1 MMQGI
6 YDIKMVN
13 AQFANI
19 MSVKIH
25 LHKVWKDEN
34 LWQCIISLLVS
45 SVWNTSEHLIMLTSP
60 SPHMLQHVCKREGIN
75 FSKFFSLILCII
87 VL

>member
-45 SVWNTSEHLIMLTSP
+45 SV
-60 SPHMLQHVCKREGIN
+60 
-75 FSKFFSLILCII
+75 
-87 VL
+87 